1 MEICLPLLNTSYKT
15 SAKISEFA
23 FITFVFLSYSWYA
36 LELLRFKISFLI
48 SGFEKGWHEN
58 YFPLNLALI
67 AKIIGWSLYCSIT
80 RRTGYSICSKFTGG
94 SSYCVIFKFETTLV
108 KKSLNVSAISSFWS
122 SFKSFLTNVIFLKLG
137 PLSVKWA
144 FVYFQ
149 KNLLWKTF

>member
-1 MEICLPLLNTSYKT
+1 MELCLPLLNTSYKT

-23 FITFVFLSYSWYA
+23 FITFVFISYSWYA
-36 LELLRFKISFLI
+36 LEFLRFKISFLI

-94 SSYCVIFKFETTLV
+94 SSYCVRFKFETTLV

-122 SFKSFLTNVIFLKLG
+122 MVKSFSISKILLKLEL
-137 PLSVKWA
+137 LSKIWG
-144 FVYFQ
+144 FMYF
-149 KNLLWKTF
+149 